1 MSEEKDEQSFT
12 FKDKRRFYTSGDDR
26 EEGAEQADEQPA
38 EEAAESQAAA
48 AEASVESSAAS
59 EPGGERADLAFS
71 TFIVGLASQAFMFL
85 GAIADPADQQIKK
98 DLEQAAAMI
107 ALVEVL
113 REKTRGNLT
122 EDEDSMFEDVL
133 YQLHMRYV
141 AEVGAADE
149 SSARDN
155 DS

>member
-12 FKDKRRFYTSGDDR
+12 FKDKRRFDSSGDDR

-38 EEAAESQAAA
+38 EEAAESEAAA
-48 AEASVESSAAS
+48 AESSVESSAAS

>member
-12 FKDKRRFYTSGDDR
+12 FKDKRRFDSSGEDR
-26 EEGAEQADEQPA
+26 EEGAEQAGEQPV
-38 EEAAESQAAA
+38 EEAAESPAAA
-48 AEASVESSAAS
+48 AETSVETSATA
-59 EPGGERADLAFS
+59 EAAGERSDLAFS

-141 AEVGAADE
+141 AEVGVADE
-149 SSARDN
+149 SSAKGS

>member
-12 FKDKRRFYTSGDDR
+12 FKDKRRFDSSGDDR

-85 GAIADPADQQIKK
+85 GAIADPAEQQIKK

>member
-12 FKDKRRFYTSGDDR
+12 FKDKRRFDSSGDDR

-98 DLEQAAAMI
+98 DLEPAAAMS

-149 SSARDN
+149 SSSRDN

>member
-1 MSEEKDEQSFT
+1 
-12 FKDKRRFYTSGDDR
+12 
-26 EEGAEQADEQPA
+26 
-38 EEAAESQAAA
+38 
-48 AEASVESSAAS
+48 
-59 EPGGERADLAFS
+59 
-71 TFIVGLASQAFMFL
+71 MFQ

>member
-12 FKDKRRFYTSGDDR
+12 FKDKRRFDSSGDDR

>member
-12 FKDKRRFYTSGDDR
+12 FKDKRRFDSSGEDR
-26 EEGAEQADEQPA
+26 EEGAEQAGEQPVK
-38 EEAAESQAAA
+38 EAAESPAAA
-48 AEASVESSAAS
+48 AETRATSEAA
-59 EPGGERADLAFS
+59 GERSDLAFS

-141 AEVGAADE
+141 AEVGVADE
-149 SSARDN
+149 SSAKGS

>member
-12 FKDKRRFYTSGDDR
+12 FKDKRRFDLSGDDR
-26 EEGAEQADEQPA
+26 EEGAEPADQQPV
-38 EEAAESQAAA
+38 EEAGESQAAA
-48 AEASVESSAAS
+48 AESSVEPSAAS

-141 AEVGAADE
+141 AEVGAAGE
-149 SSARDN
+149 SSARGS

>member
-12 FKDKRRFYTSGDDR
+12 FKDKRRFDLSGDDR
-26 EEGAEQADEQPA
+26 EEGAEQADEQPV
-38 EEAAESQAAA
+38 EETGESPAAA
-48 AEASVESSAAS
+48 AETSATS
-59 EPGGERADLAFS
+59 EAGGERADLAFS

-149 SSARDN
+149 SSAKGS

>member
-12 FKDKRRFYTSGDDR
+12 FKDKRRFDSSGDDR

-38 EEAAESQAAA
+38 EEAAESEAAA
-48 AEASVESSAAS
+48 AETSVESSAAS

>member
-1 MSEEKDEQSFT
+1 MSEEKDEHSFT
-12 FKDKRRFYTSGDDR
+12 FKDKRRFDLSGDDR
-26 EEGAEQADEQPA
+26 EEGAEQADQQPV
-38 EEAAESQAAA
+38 EEAGESPAGAAESSVASR
-48 AEASVESSAAS
+48 EASEAA
-59 EPGGERADLAFS
+59 GERADLAFS

-85 GAIADPADQQIKK
+85 GAIADPSDQQIKK

-113 REKTRGNLT
+113 REKTQGNLT

-149 SSARDN
+149 SSAKGS

>member
-12 FKDKRRFYTSGDDR
+12 FKDKRRFDSSGDDR

-38 EEAAESQAAA
+38 EEAAESEAAA
-48 AEASVESSAAS
+48 AETSVESSAAS
-59 EPGGERADLAFS
+59 EPGGARADLAFS